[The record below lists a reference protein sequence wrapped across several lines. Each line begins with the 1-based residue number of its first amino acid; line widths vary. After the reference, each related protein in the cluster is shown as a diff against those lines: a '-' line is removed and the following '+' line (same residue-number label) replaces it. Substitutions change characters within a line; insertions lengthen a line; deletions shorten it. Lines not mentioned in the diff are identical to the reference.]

1 MAGSRF
7 LAGQAIN
14 IGQNAPD
21 FVVSL
26 TVEARIKDASPLRAE
41 PQHALLEQ
49 FTIVIRATV
58 KGNVV
63 VAALQ

>member
-1 MAGSRF
+1 MRS
-7 LAGQAIN
+7 
-14 IGQNAPD
+14 
-21 FVVSL
+21 S
-26 TVEARIKDASPLRAE
+26 KS
-41 PQHALLEQ
+41 